1 MYITYFMRLGE
12 SARLFV
18 FVVVGRFSLLRFRLL
33 PLFRQGMMRLVARR
47 LLLLR
52 LLRLL
57 LLLLLLLSAVVET
70 LLFTVQGDGQLTAEG
85 QANEVETARVRFTY
99 S

>member
-33 PLFRQGMMRLVARR
+33 PLFRQGLMRLVARR

-52 LLRLL
+52 LLR
-57 LLLLLLLSAVVET
+57 LLLLLLSAVVET